1 MNGGDGGGVIR
12 EFEVG
17 GRGRIKS
24 DHFIPSPFE
33 RRGVKIGTCLIRPF
47 SKNNVMFVE
56 RFQAFS
62 SLLHCQYMIGILLVI
77 WTAFRPYLNLLK
89 IA

>member
-12 EFEVG
+12 GFEVG

-33 RRGVKIGTCLIRPF
+33 SQNRHMFNQAFFKT
-47 SKNNVMFVE
+47 NVMFVE